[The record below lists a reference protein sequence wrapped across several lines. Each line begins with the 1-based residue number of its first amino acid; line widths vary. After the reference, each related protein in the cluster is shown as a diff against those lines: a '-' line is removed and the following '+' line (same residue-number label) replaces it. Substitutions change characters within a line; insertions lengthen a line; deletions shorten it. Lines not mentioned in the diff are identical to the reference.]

1 MHSDRDQQEK
11 RRPDR
16 VLSMLG
22 IAAKAGKI
30 ASGEFSAETAVKSG
44 KAYLVITA
52 GDASEHKKKKFRD
65 MAKFYGVPCRVYGD
79 RETLGGCIGKN
90 YRAVL
95 AVTDER
101 LAGAVIGKIASV
113 EAGPHTDCPGE
124 AKGSHCADRE
134 KKQDNRQTV
143 FDDPEAPQM

>member
-52 GDASEHKKKKFRD
+52 GFTVTGRHSAAASERIT
-65 MAKFYGVPCRVYGD
+65 APC
-79 RETLGGCIGKN
+79 
-90 YRAVL
+90 
-95 AVTDER
+95 
-101 LAGAVIGKIASV
+101 S
-113 EAGPHTDCPGE
+113 
-124 AKGSHCADRE
+124 
-134 KKQDNRQTV
+134 Q
-143 FDDPEAPQM
+143 